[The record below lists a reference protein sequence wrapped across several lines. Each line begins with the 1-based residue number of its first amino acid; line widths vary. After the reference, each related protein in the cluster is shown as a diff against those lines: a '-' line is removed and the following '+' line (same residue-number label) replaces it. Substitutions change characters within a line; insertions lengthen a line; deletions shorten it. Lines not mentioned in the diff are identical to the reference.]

1 MTEAVPDTVLECRN
15 LSRRFDVGG
24 MWRGQARSLRAVDD
38 VSVSVRRGEILAI
51 VGESGCGKTTMSRM
65 VLGLL
70 EPTDGSIVIE
80 GQPLAEIDRMRMS
93 RSLQPVFQDP
103 YSSLNP
109 RHTVAQI
116 IGMPL
121 DVHRIGTSAERKA
134 RVRDM
139 MKEVGLPGR
148 FAHTYPGQL
157 SGGQRQ
163 RVAIARALAVNPRI
177 LICDEPTSAL
187 DVSVQ
192 AQILNLLLDL
202 RERLGLTYIF
212 ISHDLSVVQFVAD
225 RVAVMYMGRI
235 VEAGETAEVT
245 RRPRHPYTKAL
256 MRAVLT
262 PEPGLGLPDL
272 QLQAGFADPFN
283 PPPGCHF
290 HPRCA
295 QAMERCRVEAP
306 IRIHDDHGDV
316 ECHLYGNGGQR
327 KL

>member
-245 RRPRHPYTKAL
+245 RRPRHPYTQAL

-306 IRIHDDHGDV
+306 IRLHDDHGDV

>member
-1 MTEAVPDTVLECRN
+1 MTETVPDTVLECRN

-245 RRPRHPYTKAL
+245 RRPRHPYTQAL

-306 IRIHDDHGDV
+306 IRLHDDHGDV